1 MVRSQMADHNKS
13 IAGVYGQIK
22 EKLLKSLK
30 PSGGSAER
38 NNRDN
43 RKFRIFLVFGRRSII
58 F

>member
-1 MVRSQMADHNKS
+1 MADHNKS

-22 EKLLKSLK
+22 EKLLKNLK
-30 PSGGSAER
+30 PSGGSTER

-43 RKFRIFLVFGRRSII
+43 RQSRIFLVFDRSII